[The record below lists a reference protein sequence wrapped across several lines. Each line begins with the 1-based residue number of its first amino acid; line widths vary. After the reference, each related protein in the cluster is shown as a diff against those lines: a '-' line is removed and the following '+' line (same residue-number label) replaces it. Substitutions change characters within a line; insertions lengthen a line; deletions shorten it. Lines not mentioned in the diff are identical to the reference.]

1 VVVPWPCMVTQVLIP
16 GMDTEE
22 DMEEEDTEEDMEDT
36 EEEDTEEEDMEE
48 DTVEAVTVMMRG
60 VTCLPMV

>member
-1 VVVPWPCMVTQVLIP
+1 VVPCPCITKVLIP

-22 DMEEEDTEEDMEDT
+22 DTGGTEDMEEEDTEEEGT
-36 EEEDTEEEDMEE
+36 EE
-48 DTVEAVTVMMRG
+48 DTVEAVTVMIRG